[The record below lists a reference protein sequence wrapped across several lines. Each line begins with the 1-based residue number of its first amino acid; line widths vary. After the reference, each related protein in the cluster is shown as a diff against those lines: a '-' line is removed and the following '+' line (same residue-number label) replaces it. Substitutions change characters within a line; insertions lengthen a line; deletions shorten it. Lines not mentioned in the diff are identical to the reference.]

1 MCVYRVPYDMTA
13 TPQYHFTYLWFTH
26 STIVA
31 MLVSMGVDVIFYG
44 CAFNC
49 TAHLRI
55 IQKNMTEM
63 IFEEKRDDCDKMAIT
78 NEFRANLKQHSI
90 VLDVTKKLNDIFYP
104 VILSQFLLS
113 SLQLCVIAYQLTMVS
128 NFCDCR
134 V

>member
-1 MCVYRVPYDMTA
+1 MTKTPY
-13 TPQYHFTYLWFTH
+13 YHFTYLWFVH

-31 MLVSMGVDVIFYG
+31 MLVALGVDVIFYG

-55 IQKNMTEM
+55 IQKSMTEM
-63 IFEEKRDDCDKMAIT
+63 IFEAKRDDCDKMELT
-78 NEFRANLKQHSI
+78 NDFRATLKYHAKVCDITS
-90 VLDVTKKLNDIFYP
+90 VLNDIFYP

-113 SLQLCVIAYQLTMVS
+113 SLQLCVIAYQLTMVRQ
-128 NFCDCR
+128 FA